1 MVKFWNLVVG
11 GAVAG
16 GLYAILASG
25 IVLTY
30 QTSGIFNFAHGAI
43 AFATAYLF
51 FQLNTGLG
59 WPVWLAA
66 VLSIVVFAPLL
77 GWGLDRVLFRRLAA
91 APTTV
96 RLVVP
101 IALLVTVPALC
112 LYVVDRINAWFDA
125 DLPRQDQVLA
135 IRGLG
140 PMPKRTWRMGD
151 VLIDSNQ
158 IAVFAAALV
167 AAGGLWLLLRRTRLG
182 LRMRAVVDRRDLA
195 ETRGI
200 DADRTSGVAWMIGS
214 FLAGLAGVLLAPLF
228 TLNPPTF
235 TTVVLVATPAV
246 VLARFRSLPVAF
258 AGGLGIGVVQN
269 LVAGYADFADEI
281 NGFRTAVP
289 FILLFGLLFVFGSDR
304 SRRAGLAAHDSPPPA
319 LGTTS
324 RRRKALVWGFWVAV
338 LLVYSFAVADTYWQS
353 LIARGLALGLVL
365 LSFTIVTGIGGMVSL
380 AQAAFVTAA
389 AFTAGWALSHDW
401 PFLVALAAGTLVAT
415 ALGVV
420 VSLPARR
427 LGGLPLALS
436 TMALAFIAQY
446 LFFQLDAFSN
456 QDNSGWRV
464 APPEIGPLDFGE
476 AETMIVGLLVLLG
489 VAAWLVGNLTRS
501 ASGRAMAALRATEP
515 GAVTVGIRAARTKV
529 AVFALSAAV
538 AGFGGVL
545 LASTTGQVTNVDFPV
560 EMGFFWLSSAVVFG
574 IRRPAGAVLAGLAGA
589 LSPEVFGWI
598 DSGSLLPQVMF
609 GLAAVQLAQNPDG
622 ILAIAAAHRHER
634 QRKRAARAGADGE
647 AAEPAAGADGAEPGP
662 AAVVAT
668 PAGGDLTAGGE
679 VRAGDGAGDG
689 GPAPVLRL
697 RGVRAGYGDV
707 EVVRGVDLAVA
718 PGETVALVGA
728 NGAGKSTLC
737 AVIAGLVAPAGGAV
751 ELAGADVTGQPPFRR
766 VAGGAFLVPEG
777 RGIFPSLT
785 VEENL
790 EIWLPGPDDRDAA
803 YARFPALGERRQQ
816 AAGALSGGE
825 QQMLAL
831 APALVRPPRLLVADE
846 PSLGLAPL
854 VVEEVYGALR
864 ELKGRGT
871 AVLLVEEK
879 ANDVLALADTVAFLQ
894 AGRIAFAAPAAEV
907 DEARLVA
914 AYLGIGS
921 SAEAGTPEAGA
932 PA

>member
-1 MVKFWNLVVG
+1 MVEFWNLVVG

-16 GLYAILASG
+16 GLYAVLASG

-43 AFATAYLF
+43 AFATAFLF

-66 VLSIVVFAPLL
+66 VVAMVVFAPLL
-77 GWGLDRVLFRRLAA
+77 GWGLDRLLFRRLAD

-96 RLVVP
+96 KLVVP
-101 IALLVTVPALC
+101 IALLVAIPALC
-112 LYVVDRINAWFDA
+112 LYAVDRINAWFDA
-125 DLPRQDQVLA
+125 DLPRQDQILA

-140 PMPKRTWRMGD
+140 PMPKQTWRMGD

-158 IAVFAAALV
+158 IAVFVAALV
-167 AAGGLWLLLRRTRLG
+167 AAAGLWLMLRRTRLG

-200 DADRTSGVAWMIGS
+200 DADRTSGLAWMIGS
-214 FLAGLAGVLLAPLF
+214 FLAGVAGVLLAPLF

-235 TTVVLVATPAV
+235 TTVVLVSTAAV

-269 LVAGYADFADEI
+269 LIAGYADFAKEI

-289 FILLFGLLFVFGSDR
+289 FILLFGLLFVFGGDR
-304 SRRAGLAAHDSPPPA
+304 SRRAGLAASDSPAPVV
-319 LGTTS
+319 GVTS
-324 RRRKALVWGFWVAV
+324 VQRKTVVWGFWVAV
-338 LLVYSFAVADTYWQS
+338 LLVYAFVFADSYWQT

-389 AFTAGWALSHDW
+389 AFTAGWALSNDW
-401 PFLVALAAGTLVAT
+401 PFLLALAAGTLVAT
-415 ALGVV
+415 ALGVI

-446 LFFQLDAFSN
+446 LVFQLDAFSN
-456 QDNSGWRV
+456 SDNSGWRV
-464 APPEIGPLDFGE
+464 SPPKIGPLDF
-476 AETMIVGLLVLLG
+476 ADNETMILGLLVLLG
-489 VAAWLVGNLTRS
+489 AAAWLVGNLTRS
-501 ASGRAMAALRATEP
+501 ASGRAMMALRSTEP
-515 GAVTVGIRAARTKV
+515 GAVTVGVRAARTKV

-545 LASTTGQVTNVDFPV
+545 LASTTGRVSNADFPV

-574 IRRPAGAVLAGLAGA
+574 IRRPAGAVLAGIAGA

-609 GLAAVQLAQNPDG
+609 GLAAVNLAQNPDG
-622 ILAIAAAHRHER
+622 ILAIAATHRHER
-634 QRKRAARAGADGE
+634 QQKRVAKAVEPE
-647 AAEPAAGADGAEPGP
+647 AEAVTASPAAAAAAALPHGP
-662 AAVVAT
+662 S
-668 PAGGDLTAGGE
+668 
-679 VRAGDGAGDG
+679 
-689 GPAPVLRL
+689 VLRL
-697 RGVRAGYGDV
+697 SGVRAGYGDV
-707 EVVRGVDLAVA
+707 EVVRGVDLAVR
-718 PGETVALVGA
+718 PGETLALVGA

-737 AVIAGLVAPAGGAV
+737 SVIAGLVAPTSGTI
-751 ELAGADVTGQPPFRR
+751 ELGGADVTAQPPNRR
-766 VAGGAFLVPEG
+766 VGAGAFLIPEG
-777 RGIFPSLT
+777 RGIFPALT
-785 VEENL
+785 VDENL
-790 EIWLPGPDDRDAA
+790 QIWLPDPDQQAAA
-803 YARFPALGERRQQ
+803 YERFPALADRRHQ

-831 APALVRPPRLLVADE
+831 APALARPPLLLIADE

-854 VVEEVYGALR
+854 IVEEVYTALR
-864 ELKGRGT
+864 ELKDRGT

-879 ANDVLALADTVAFLQ
+879 ANDVLAIADTVAFLQ
-894 AGRIAFAAPAAEV
+894 AGRVAFTSPAAEI
-907 DEARLVA
+907 DEERLVQ
-914 AYLGIGS
+914 AYLGIPVE
-921 SAEAGTPEAGA
+921 AEV
-932 PA
+932 

>member
-1 MVKFWNLVVG
+1 MVEFWNLVVG

-16 GLYAILASG
+16 GLYAVLASG

-43 AFATAYLF
+43 AFATAFLF

-66 VLSIVVFAPLL
+66 VVAMAVFAPVL
-77 GWGLDRVLFRRLAA
+77 GWGLDRVLFRRLAG

-96 RLVVP
+96 KLVVP
-101 IALLVTVPALC
+101 IALLVAIPALC

-125 DLPRQDQVLA
+125 DLPRQDQILA

-158 IAVFAAALV
+158 IAVFLAALV
-167 AAGGLWLLLRRTRLG
+167 AAAGLWAMLRRTRLG

-200 DADRTSGVAWMIGS
+200 DADRTSGLAWMIGS
-214 FLAGLAGVLLAPLF
+214 FLAGVAGVLLAPLF
-228 TLNPPTF
+228 TLNPPVF
-235 TTVVLVATPAV
+235 TTVVLVSTAAV
-246 VLARFRSLPVAF
+246 VLARFRSLPIAF
-258 AGGLGIGVVQN
+258 AGGLAIGVVQN
-269 LVAGYADFADEI
+269 LIAGYADFADEI

-289 FILLFGLLFVFGSDR
+289 FILLFGLLFVFGNDR
-304 SRRAGLAAHDSPPPA
+304 SRRAGLAAEDAPA
-319 LGTTS
+319 PVLGVTS
-324 RRRKALVWGFWVAV
+324 ARRKALVWGFWVAV
-338 LLVYSFAVADTYWQS
+338 LLVYAFAFADSYWQT

-401 PFLVALAAGTLVAT
+401 PFLLALAAGTLVAT
-415 ALGVV
+415 AIGVV

-464 APPEIGPLDFGE
+464 SPPKIGPLDFGDN
-476 AETMIVGLLVLLG
+476 ETMIVGLLVLLG
-489 VAAWLVGNLTRS
+489 AAAWLVGNLTRS
-501 ASGRAMAALRATEP
+501 ASGRAMMALRSTEP
-515 GAVTVGIRAARTKV
+515 GAVTVGVRAARTKV

-545 LASTTGQVTNVDFPV
+545 LASTTGRVSNADFPV

-574 IRRPAGAVLAGLAGA
+574 IRRPAGAVLAGIAGA
-589 LSPEVFGWI
+589 LSPEVFGWV

-622 ILAIAAAHRHER
+622 ILAIAASHRHER
-634 QRKRAARAGADGE
+634 QRKRAAKE
-647 AAEPAAGADGAEPGP
+647 AETATVAPS
-662 AAVVAT
+662 AVST
-668 PAGGDLTAGGE
+668 PASVSTPVGVDSVDSGE
-679 VRAGDGAGDG
+679 
-689 GPAPVLRL
+689 APVLRL
-697 RGVRAGYGDV
+697 TGLRAGYGDV
-707 EVVRGVDLAVA
+707 EVVRGVDLAVGR
-718 PGETVALVGA
+718 GETLALVGA

-737 AVIAGLVAPAGGAV
+737 SVVAGLVAPTGGTI
-751 ELAGADVTGQPPFRR
+751 ELDGTDVTAQPPYRR
-766 VAGGAFLVPEG
+766 VDAGAFLIPEG
-777 RGIFPSLT
+777 RGIFPALT
-785 VEENL
+785 VDENL
-790 EIWLPGPDDRDAA
+790 QIWLSDTDQRTAA
-803 YARFPALGERRQQ
+803 YERFPALAERRRQP
-816 AAGALSGGE
+816 AGALSGGE
-825 QQMLAL
+825 QQMLSL
-831 APALVRPPRLLVADE
+831 APALARPPLLLIADE

-854 VVEEVYGALR
+854 VVEDLYAALR
-864 ELKGRGT
+864 ELKDRGT

-894 AGRIAFAAPAAEV
+894 AGRVAFAAPAAEV
-907 DEARLVA
+907 DEERLVQ
-914 AYLGIGS
+914 AYLGIPTE
-921 SAEAGTPEAGA
+921 AERAV
-932 PA
+932 

>member
-1 MVKFWNLVVG
+1 LVEFWNLVVG

-16 GLYAILASG
+16 GLYAVLASG

-43 AFATAYLF
+43 AFATAFLF

-66 VLSIVVFAPLL
+66 IVAMALFAPLL
-77 GWGLDRVLFRRLAA
+77 GWGLDRVLFRRLAG

-101 IALLVTVPALC
+101 IALLVAIPALC
-112 LYVVDRINAWFDA
+112 LYAVDRINAWFDA
-125 DLPRQDQVLA
+125 DLPRQDQILA

-140 PMPKRTWRMGD
+140 PMPKTTWRMGD

-158 IAVFAAALV
+158 IAVFLAALV
-167 AAGGLWLLLRRTRLG
+167 AAGGLWVMLRRTRLG
-182 LRMRAVVDRRDLA
+182 LRMRAVVDRRELA

-200 DADRTSGVAWMIGS
+200 DANRTSGLAWMIGS
-214 FLAGLAGVLLAPLF
+214 FLAGVAGVLLAPLF

-235 TTVVLVATPAV
+235 TTVVLVSTAAV

-269 LVAGYADFADEI
+269 LIAGYADIAKEI

-289 FILLFGLLFVFGSDR
+289 FILLFGLLFVFGGDR
-304 SRRAGLAAHDSPPPA
+304 SRRAGLAASDSPAPVV
-319 LGTTS
+319 GVTS
-324 RRRKALVWGFWVAV
+324 VQRKTVVWGIWVAV
-338 LLVYSFAVADTYWQS
+338 LLVYAFVFADSYWQT

-401 PFLVALAAGTLVAT
+401 PFLLALAAGTLVAT
-415 ALGVV
+415 ALGVI

-446 LFFQLDAFSN
+446 LVFQLDAFSN

-464 APPEIGPLDFGE
+464 SPPEIGPLDF
-476 AETMIVGLLVLLG
+476 ADNETMILGLLVLLG
-489 VAAWLVGNLTRS
+489 AAAWLVGNLTRS
-501 ASGRAMAALRATEP
+501 ASGRAMMALRSTEP
-515 GAVTVGIRAARTKV
+515 GAVTVGVRAARTKV

-545 LASTTGQVTNVDFPV
+545 LASTTGRVSNADFPV

-574 IRRPAGAVLAGLAGA
+574 IRRPAGAVLAGIAGA

-609 GLAAVQLAQNPDG
+609 GLAAVNLAQNPDG
-622 ILAIAAAHRHER
+622 ILAIVATRRHER
-634 QRKRAARAGADGE
+634 QQKRAAKADKADKADKAEFRAE
-647 AAEPAAGADGAEPGP
+647 AVTPMPVAA
-662 AAVVAT
+662 
-668 PAGGDLTAGGE
+668 PAGQS
-679 VRAGDGAGDG
+679 
-689 GPAPVLRL
+689 VLRL
-697 RGVRAGYGDV
+697 SGVRAGYGDV

-718 PGETVALVGA
+718 PGETLALVGA

-737 AVIAGLVAPAGGAV
+737 SVIAGLVAPTSGTIELGGTDVTALPPYRRVEAGG
-751 ELAGADVTGQPPFRR
+751 
-766 VAGGAFLVPEG
+766 FLIPEG
-777 RGIFPSLT
+777 RGIFPALT
-785 VEENL
+785 VDENL
-790 EIWLPGPDDRDAA
+790 QVWLPDGDQKAAA
-803 YARFPALGERRQQ
+803 YERFPALADRRHQ

-831 APALVRPPRLLVADE
+831 APALARPPLLLIADE

-854 VVEEVYGALR
+854 IVEEVSNALR
-864 ELKGRGT
+864 ELKERGT

-879 ANDVLALADTVAFLQ
+879 ANDVLAIADTVAFLQ
-894 AGRIAFAAPAAEV
+894 AGRVAFTSPAAEI
-907 DEARLVA
+907 DEERLVQ
-914 AYLGIGS
+914 AYLGIPTE
-921 SAEAGTPEAGA
+921 AERAV
-932 PA
+932 